1 MRRLLML
8 LAIATV
14 AIGSGLQAQLIRRR
28 PARPA
33 AVQPAPAATAPA
45 TTVPV
50 ATLPAAVAPSTV
62 APAAVA
68 PADRSGDEKA
78 IRALLD
84 TFTKAFDAGDAKAA
98 ADTYTETAIIVDEEG
113 TRTEGRAAILDLYAA
128 SFEDNP
134 GSKIAIQVDNVRFLG
149 PETALEQGRAT
160 ITPAPGAGAPEIT
173 RYTAIYIK
181 QGGNW
186 LQSAVKD
193 EVAADVTPREHLKEL
208 EWLVGE
214 WINESS
220 DAIVSTNCKWAQSG
234 NFIDREFT
242 MKTQGQPVF
251 SGTQR
256 IGWDPLKQQ
265 FKTWIFDS
273 EGGHSEGYWTR
284 NGNQWVIKIEGVNQD
299 GKAISATNIV
309 TRFDKDRIGWES
321 VDRTAGAA
329 ALPGIDQFIVVRKPP
344 EVGK

>member
-14 AIGSGLQAQLIRRR
+14 AFGTGLQAQLIKRQ

-33 AVQPAPAATAPA
+33 AVQTAPAATAPA
-45 TTVPV
+45 
-50 ATLPAAVAPSTV
+50 AT
-62 APAAVA
+62 A
-68 PADRSGDEKA
+68 PADRSGDEAA

-98 ADTYTETAIIVDEEG
+98 ADTYTETAIILDEEG
-113 TRTEGRAAILDLYAA
+113 TRTEGRAAILDMYAA
-128 SFEDNP
+128 SFEDHP
-134 GSKIAIQVDNVRFLG
+134 GSKIGLQSDAIRFLG
-149 PETALEQGRAT
+149 TETALEQGRAT
-160 ITPAPGAGAPEIT
+160 ITPAPGEGAPEIT

-181 QGGNW
+181 QGGAW
-186 LQSAVKD
+186 LQSVVKD
-193 EVAADVTPREHLKEL
+193 EVAPDVTPREHLKEL

-214 WINESS
+214 WVNESA
-220 DAIVSTNCKWAQSG
+220 DAVVSTNCKWAPSG
-234 NFIDREFT
+234 NFIDREFSV
-242 MKTQGQPVF
+242 KARGAEAF

-273 EGGHSEGYWTR
+273 EGGHSEGFWTR
-284 NGNQWVIKIEGVNQD
+284 NGNQWVVKVEGVNGI
-299 GKAISATNIV
+299 GKPISATNIV
-309 TRFDKDRIGWES
+309 TRFDKDRMGWES
-321 VDRTAGAA
+321 VDRTEGAA